1 MCVERFIELVLTTQS
16 YRNASELPLAASVGK
31 KKFFDVGP
39 VAIPKFQIA
48 RFGHVPGAKSWKIK
62 KNKGNKKK
70 QRKMEPE
77 NKIKLQKARKFNEN
91 LRKSPKIHEN
101 LDNFRNFQEKSRN
114 PLKIRENPAIFDK
127 SPPGPPP
134 NSTENPPFLSKFSKK
149 IDFFQFFEFD
159 PRFF

>member
-1 MCVERFIELVLTTQS
+1 
-16 YRNASELPLAASVGK
+16 
-31 KKFFDVGP
+31 
-39 VAIPKFQIA
+39 
-48 RFGHVPGAKSWKIK
+48 
-62 KNKGNKKK
+62 
-70 QRKMEPE
+70 MEPG